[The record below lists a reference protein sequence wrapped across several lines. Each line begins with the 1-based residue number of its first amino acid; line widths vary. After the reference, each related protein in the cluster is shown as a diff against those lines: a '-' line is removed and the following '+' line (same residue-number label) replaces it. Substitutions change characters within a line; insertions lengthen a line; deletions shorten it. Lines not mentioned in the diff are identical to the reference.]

1 MSVILCLED
10 PASCCLQSDICI
22 PCLSTQPWRPF
33 MKACHVIA
41 FKWSQNDRFFKPLCF
56 ICLKN
61 VSYGYIKC
69 TCFSH
74 TFKRCL
80 SDKVQFIM
88 FYNKQSNAKTSN
100 VYKIVGTKCIQVS
113 GRKHSNITTMHPTFD
128 KKRNRQQISSWRG
141 GERQFLSNS
150 FF

>member
-1 MSVILCLED
+1 MVSEW
-10 PASCCLQSDICI
+10 Q
-22 PCLSTQPWRPF
+22 F
-33 MKACHVIA
+33 
-41 FKWSQNDRFFKPLCF
+41 FFKPLCF

-141 GERQFLSNS
+141 GEDNFWVILFFNLIWKARVLSLHPIPLLCHLDRGTCTS
-150 FF
+150 PLYISILKVLIYLP